1 MHLLDP
7 ERVPGLAGRT
17 ALCLD
22 YDGTL
27 SPIVDDPEAAAPLE
41 GTLELLGR
49 LAGRFAAVA
58 LVSGR
63 PARWLAGRAPAPGVR
78 YLGLYGVEELVEG
91 EVRVASEV
99 EAARP
104 AARAALEELGR
115 HPAVTGSGAY
125 LEDKGLSVG
134 VHLRRVADPEPWAGP
149 VAAAAGQ
156 VPARHGLR
164 VEPGKLVWELR
175 PAGFDK
181 GDAVRRVVVESGAD
195 AVVMVGDDRG
205 DLAAFRA
212 VEDLAAGSLGGLRVA
227 VRSPESPRELLD
239 RADLVVDG
247 PEGVRDLLRT
257 WASAVG

>member
-91 EVRVASEV
+91 EVTVASEV

-134 VHLRRVADPEPWAGP
+134 VHLRRVADPNAGP
-149 VAAAAGQ
+149 ARSRRP
-156 VPARHGLR
+156 PARS
-164 VEPGKLVWELR
+164 R
-175 PAGFDK
+175 PATVSGSSR
-181 GDAVRRVVVESGAD
+181 GSWSGSCARRPGST
-195 AVVMVGDDRG
+195 
-205 DLAAFRA
+205 RA
-212 VEDLAAGSLGGLRVA
+212 TRSAGWWSSPARM
-227 VRSPESPRELLD
+227 RS
-239 RADLVVDG
+239 
-247 PEGVRDLLRT
+247 
-257 WASAVG
+257 